1 MQNAALPIDEALP
14 ALRAALAAAP
24 NAVLVAPPGAGKTT
38 RAPLAL
44 MDEPWVQGRKII
56 MLEPRRLAARAAA
69 NRMAQSKGER
79 LGETIGLRVRSETKV
94 SARTR
99 IEVVTEGVFTRLI
112 LDDPELIGI
121 AAVLFDEQHERS
133 LDSDLA
139 LALTLDA
146 QAGLRPDLRILPMS
160 ATLDGARV
168 ATLLGACQIVES
180 QGRAFP
186 VETRYRSRDP
196 QRRIEDE
203 MTDAI
208 LAALRSEEGS
218 LLCFLPGAGEIR
230 RVQERVQ
237 ERLSDP
243 DVIIAPLF
251 GALDFRAQD
260 LAISPAP
267 AGKRKVVLA
276 TSIAETSLTID
287 GVRVVIDSGLSRRPR
302 FDPTSGL
309 TALET
314 VRVSRASADQR
325 RGRAG
330 RTQPGVCWR
339 LWDEQ
344 QTRALS
350 AFDKPE
356 ILDADLSGLALD
368 LARWGAQP
376 KSLQWLDSPPAAAYA
391 EALNLLRSLHA
402 LDPKG
407 HITPHGAKLSTI
419 PLPPRLS
426 HLVIEGAERGMGL
439 SAARVAA
446 LLSDRGVGGEDADA
460 RRRLE
465 RMGKGAIPKDREAL
479 DLADRY
485 ARIAGARSNEKP
497 KDEKPG
503 DIGAL
508 IALAFPERIGRSRED
523 LARGK
528 PGAFV
533 TRSGR
538 GALIPPE
545 NALAREPFLA
555 IAEMQG
561 SAAEARITLAAPI
574 SRAMI
579 ETLFAEDI
587 ETIED
592 AGFDPQTRSVR
603 SRKATRLGRLI
614 LSEGPGARL
623 DPDAAAKAL
632 AEGLQGLGFP
642 ALPGAE
648 NFAAMRARLAF
659 LHAQRPDDWPDV
671 SDEALWAQAA
681 DWLMPTLAGK
691 TRVDDLGKTT
701 LAEALLNLLPWD
713 GRGKLD
719 RLAPSHFST
728 PAGTNHP
735 IDYSAAGGPSLGVR
749 VQEMFGLSAHP
760 CVLDGGVPLTVEL
773 LSPAYRPVQTTKD
786 LPGFWRGSYAAVR
799 TDMRGRY
806 PKHPWPE
813 DPLNAAPTT
822 RVKPRGT

>member
-14 ALRAALAAAP
+14 ALSAALAAAP

-44 MDEPWVQGRKII
+44 MDEPWVGGRKII

-69 NRMAQSKGER
+69 NRMAQSLDER
-79 LGETIGLRVRSETKV
+79 VGETIGLRVRAETKV
-94 SARTR
+94 SGKTR

-112 LDDPELIGI
+112 LDDPELGGI

-133 LDSDLA
+133 LESDLA

-168 ATLLGACQIVES
+168 SKLLGESQIVES

-186 VETRYRSRDP
+186 VETRYRGRDP

-208 LAALRSEEGS
+208 LAALRSEDGS

-237 ERLSDP
+237 ERLSDTN
-243 DVIIAPLF
+243 VIIAPLF

-302 FDPTSGL
+302 FDPASGL

-314 VRVSRASADQR
+314 VHVSRASADQR
-325 RGRAG
+325 KGRAG

-344 QTRALS
+344 QTRALP

-356 ILDADLSGLALD
+356 ILDADLSSLALD
-368 LARWGAQP
+368 LARWGARP
-376 KSLQWLDSPPAAAYA
+376 ESLQWLDAPPTAAYS
-391 EALNLLRSLHA
+391 EALNLLRGLHA
-402 LDPKG
+402 LDHDG
-407 HITPHGAKLSTI
+407 RITPHGAKLSTI
-419 PLPPRLS
+419 PLPPRLA

-446 LLSDRGVGGEDADA
+446 LLSDRGIGGDDADA
-460 RRRLE
+460 RHRLE
-465 RMGKGAIPKDREAL
+465 RMARGASSKDREAL

-485 ARIAGARSNEKP
+485 ARIAGVRS
-497 KDEKPG
+497 DEKPG

-508 IALAFPERIGRSRED
+508 IALAFPERIGQ
-523 LARGK
+523 ARGK

-533 TRSGR
+533 TVSGR
-538 GALIPPE
+538 GAAIPPE
-545 NALAREPFLA
+545 SALAREPFLA

-561 SAAEARITLAAPI
+561 SAAEARVTLAAPI
-574 SRAMI
+574 SRAAI

-587 ETIED
+587 ETAED
-592 AGFDPQTRSVR
+592 AGFDAQTRSVR
-603 SRKATRLGRLI
+603 SRKVTRLGRVI
-614 LSEGPGARL
+614 MSEGPGQKL
-623 DPDAAAKAL
+623 DPEAATKAL
-632 AEGLQGLGFP
+632 AEGLQSLGFP

-659 LHAQRPDDWPDV
+659 LHAHAPEDWPDV
-671 SDEALWAQAA
+671 SDDALWAQAA
-681 DWLMPTLAGK
+681 DWLIPALAGK
-691 TRVDDLGKTT
+691 FRVDDLGENT

-728 PAGTNHP
+728 PAGTNRP

-749 VQEMFGLSAHP
+749 VQEMFGLATHP
-760 CVLDGGVPLTVEL
+760 SVLDGRVPLTIEL
-773 LSPAYRPVQTTKD
+773 LSPAFRPVQTTKD

-813 DPLNAAPTT
+813 DPLNADPTT
-822 RVKPRGT
+822 RAKPRGT

>member
-1 MQNAALPIDEALP
+1 MLHDALPIDEALP

-44 MDEPWVQGRKII
+44 MDEAWVQGRKII

-69 NRMAQSKGER
+69 NRMAQSLNER
-79 LGETIGLRVRSETKV
+79 LGETIGLRVRAETKV
-94 SARTR
+94 SAETR

-112 LDDPELIGI
+112 LDDPELGGI

-168 ATLLGACQIVES
+168 SKLLGDSAITES
-180 QGRAFP
+180 KGRAFP
-186 VETRYRSRDP
+186 VETRYRGRDP

-230 RVQERVQ
+230 RVQERIQ

-243 DVIIAPLF
+243 DVIVAPLF

-302 FDPTSGL
+302 FDPASRL

-314 VRVSRASADQR
+314 VRVSRAAADQR
-325 RGRAG
+325 QGRAG

-344 QTRALS
+344 QTRALP

-356 ILDADLSGLALD
+356 ILDADLSSLALD
-368 LARWGAQP
+368 LARWGARP
-376 KSLQWLDSPPAAAYA
+376 ESLQWLDAPPAPAYA
-391 EALNLLRSLHA
+391 EALNLLRGLHA
-402 LDPKG
+402 LDHDG
-407 HITPHGAKLSTI
+407 RITPHGAKLSTI
-419 PLPPRLS
+419 PLPPRLA
-426 HLVIEGAERGMGL
+426 HLVIEGATRGMGL

-446 LLSDRGVGGEDADA
+446 LLSDRGIGGDDPDA
-460 RRRLE
+460 RHRLE
-465 RMGKGAIPKDREAL
+465 RMARGASNKDREAL

-485 ARIAGARSNEKP
+485 ARIAGVRS
-497 KDEKPG
+497 DEKPG

-508 IALAFPERIGRSRED
+508 IALAFPERVGQ
-523 LARGK
+523 ARGK

-533 TRSGR
+533 TVSGR
-538 GALIPPE
+538 GAAIPSE
-545 NALAREPFLA
+545 NALAREPLLA

-574 SRAMI
+574 SRPMI
-579 ETLFAEDI
+579 ETLFAGDI
-587 ETIED
+587 ETAED

-603 SRKATRLGRLI
+603 SRRVTRLGRVI
-614 LSEGPGARL
+614 LSEGPGQKL

-632 AEGLQGLGFP
+632 AEGLQSLGFA

-648 NFAAMRARLAF
+648 TFAATRARLAF
-659 LHAQRPDDWPDV
+659 LHAHAPEDWPDV
-671 SDEALWAQAA
+671 SDDALCAQAA
-681 DWLMPTLAGK
+681 SWLIPALAGK
-691 TRVDDLGKTT
+691 NRLDDLSETT
-701 LAEALLNLLPWD
+701 LADALLNLLPWD
-713 GRGKLD
+713 GRAKLD
-719 RLAPSHFST
+719 RLAPSHFHT
-728 PAGTNHP
+728 PAGTNRP
-735 IDYSAAGGPSLGVR
+735 IDYAAAGGPSLGVR
-749 VQEMFGLSAHP
+749 VQEMFGLATHP
-760 CVLDGGVPLTVEL
+760 SVMDGRVPLTVEL

-813 DPLNAAPTT
+813 DPLSADPTT
-822 RVKPRGT
+822 RTKPRGT

>member
-1 MQNAALPIDEALP
+1 MHSDALPIDEALP
-14 ALRAALAAAP
+14 ALRTALAAAP

-44 MDEPWVQGRKII
+44 MDAPWVQGRKII

-69 NRMAQSKGER
+69 NRMAQSLGGR
-79 LGETIGLRVRSETKV
+79 VGETIGLRVRAETKV

-112 LDDPELIGI
+112 LDDPELGGI

-168 ATLLGACQIVES
+168 SKLLGECQIVES

-186 VETRYRSRDP
+186 VETRYRGRDP

-208 LAALRSEEGS
+208 LAALRSEDGS

-243 DVIIAPLF
+243 NVILAPLF
-251 GALDFRAQD
+251 GTLDYRAQD
-260 LAISPAP
+260 LAIAPAP

-287 GVRVVIDSGLSRRPR
+287 GVRVVIDCGLSRRPR
-302 FDPTSGL
+302 FDPASGL

-314 VRVSRASADQR
+314 VRVSRAAADQR
-325 RGRAG
+325 QGRAG

-344 QTRALS
+344 QTRALP

-356 ILDADLSGLALD
+356 ILDADLSNLALD
-368 LARWGAQP
+368 LARWGARP
-376 KSLQWLDSPPAAAYA
+376 DSLQWLDAPPAAAYA
-391 EALNLLRSLHA
+391 EALNLLRGLHA
-402 LDPKG
+402 LDHDG
-407 HITPHGAKLSTI
+407 RITPHGAKLATI
-419 PLPPRLS
+419 PLPPRLA
-426 HLVIEGAERGMGL
+426 HLVVEGAERGMGL

-446 LLSDRGVGGEDADA
+446 LLSDRGVGGDDADA
-460 RRRLE
+460 GRRVE
-465 RMGKGAIPKDREAL
+465 RMAKGGSHKDREAL

-485 ARIAGARSNEKP
+485 ARIAGARA
-497 KDEKPG
+497 DEKPG

-508 IALAFPERIGRSRED
+508 IALAFPERIGQ
-523 LARGK
+523 ARGK

-533 TRSGR
+533 TVSGR
-538 GALIPPE
+538 GAALPPE
-545 NALAREPFLA
+545 NALARAPFLA

-561 SAAEARITLAAPI
+561 SAAEARIILAAPI
-574 SRAMI
+574 SRPMI
-579 ETLFAEDI
+579 ETLFGDDI
-587 ETIED
+587 ETAED

-603 SRKATRLGRLI
+603 SRKVTVLGRLI
-614 LSEGPGARL
+614 LSEGPGQKL

-632 AEGLQGLGFP
+632 AEGLQSLGFA

-648 NFAAMRARLAF
+648 NFAATRARLAF
-659 LHAQRPDDWPDV
+659 LHAQAPDDWPDV
-671 SDEALWAQAA
+671 SDDAIWAQAD
-681 DWLMPTLAGK
+681 DWLIPALAGK
-691 TRVDDLGKTT
+691 TRVDDLRETT
-701 LAEALLNLLPWD
+701 LSEALLNLLPWD

-719 RLAPSHFST
+719 RLAPSHFET
-728 PAGTNHP
+728 PAGTNRP
-735 IDYSAAGGPSLGVR
+735 IDYAATGGPSLGVR
-749 VQEMFGLSAHP
+749 VQEMFGLSTHP
-760 CVLDGGVPLTVEL
+760 SVMDGRVPLTVEL
-773 LSPAYRPVQTTKD
+773 LSPAYRPVQTTRD

-813 DPLNAAPTT
+813 DPLSADPTT
-822 RVKPRGT
+822 RAKPRGT